1 MLWII
6 WGLKTVSLMDVWTIE
21 HVLSWISVWHAV
33 KKKNHKVFKN
43 KMWIDSCDIKTRHF
57 DIVFVLFIA
66 YLWETIEHYLETWL
80 AGGGRILVSMSRVL
94 A

>member
-1 MLWII
+1 MLEII
-6 WGLKTVSLMDVWTIE
+6 WWLKTVSLMDVWTIE

-33 KKKNHKVFKN
+33 KNKNHKVFKN

-57 DIVFVLFIA
+57 DIVFVLFVA

-80 AGGGRILVSMSRVL
+80 AGGGRILVSMSRIL